1 MMAMV
6 LTNNFVVAN
15 VFSVA
20 KYRHTPCRARLEV
33 KEKKNLIEE
42 NFIIHG
48 IQVKVKT
55 KYVLYEENKWESGL

>member
-1 MMAMV
+1 
-6 LTNNFVVAN
+6 
-15 VFSVA
+15 VA

-33 KEKKNLIEE
+33 KEKKNKNLIEE

-55 KYVLYEENKWESGL
+55 KYALYEENK